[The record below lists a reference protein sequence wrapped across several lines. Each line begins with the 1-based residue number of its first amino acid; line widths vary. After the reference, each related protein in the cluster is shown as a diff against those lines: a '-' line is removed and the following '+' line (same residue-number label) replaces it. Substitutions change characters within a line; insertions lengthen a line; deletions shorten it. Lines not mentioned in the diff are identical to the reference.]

1 MLRHQAVRTVP
12 LLVYL
17 NKQDVEH
24 AVAVER
30 LIDKFLDTASNLGER
45 DCRVQPLAALHGSV
59 AKPNHASG

>member
-1 MLRHQAVRTVP
+1 MLRHQAVRNVP
-12 LLVYL
+12 WLVNL

-24 AVAVER
+24 AEGVER
-30 LIDKFLDTASNLGER
+30 LIDTFLDTASNLGER